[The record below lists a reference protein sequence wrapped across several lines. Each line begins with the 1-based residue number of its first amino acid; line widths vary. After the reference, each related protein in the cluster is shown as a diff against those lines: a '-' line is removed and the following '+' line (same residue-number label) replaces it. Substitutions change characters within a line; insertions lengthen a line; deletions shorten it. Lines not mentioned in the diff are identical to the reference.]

1 MKRNY
6 FIVDYSSWELLVS
19 LADVR
24 YKIDLRQG
32 LVGDCWSEITNPS
45 GDKLEINFYQENKY
59 ELPIV
64 GVHGMYD
71 ADTRYCISVEYF
83 GCLGNKDDYFGE
95 VVLDDRLNRV
105 KRLLMDKYLL
115 KHNRAER
122 VVREYADVII
132 QGLFDGKS
140 EEEIIREVE
149 L

>member
-6 FIVDYSSWELLVS
+6 FIVDYSNWELLVS
-19 LADVR
+19 LGGVR
-24 YKIDLRQG
+24 HTIDLRKG
-32 LVGDCWSEITNPS
+32 FVGDCWSWIYNPS
-45 GDKLEINFYQENKY
+45 GDRLEVSFYQEGKY
-59 ELPIV
+59 DLPIV
-64 GVHGMYD
+64 SVYGMYD
-71 ADTRYCISVEYF
+71 KDTTYCISIEYL

-95 VVLDDRLNRV
+95 VDLDDKLSRV

-115 KHNRAER
+115 KHNRAEK

-140 EEEIIREVE
+140 EEQIIREVN